1 MKKRIAYL
9 GFSYVPGNFKRAKA
23 YILANPE
30 FEHHFLTIDNYQGEI
45 DYDFGTDVTISKME
59 ETPNVFDLVLITTDK
74 AFESYLRYRNLTGIN
89 NLADK
94 KILSNTCKAF
104 GLLVPKETG
113 FNDDDFV
120 VVKPKISSG
129 CYSAEDFCYRKIRY
143 SDLCNYKDFNTD
155 NYILQECVDS
165 DHVFQFNFVTNGD
178 EIKFCGMV
186 DFQFQLVNNEN
197 INPIYNTFYH
207 NVEQFSRHV
216 AGFENKI
223 NELEKLKLQVKNYLI
238 SEKYYLIP
246 SYYQF
251 QFIRRGDEYLVI
263 DNNLR
268 IGPGMIEASINN
280 ILKNNFFT
288 NMKFMLKLQDLDSLE
303 CDQTKGYSFYT
314 EKSGKRQTNSSKYL
328 IEDYENRVQC
338 FEEKSSGFLRSDCC
352 TFIQAITYKE

>member
-1 MKKRIAYL
+1 M
-9 GFSYVPGNFKRAKA
+9 
-23 YILANPE
+23 
-30 FEHHFLTIDNYQGEI
+30 
-45 DYDFGTDVTISKME
+45 
-59 ETPNVFDLVLITTDK
+59 
-74 AFESYLRYRNLTGIN
+74 
-89 NLADK
+89 
-94 KILSNTCKAF
+94 
-104 GLLVPKETG
+104 
-113 FNDDDFV
+113 
-120 VVKPKISSG
+120 
-129 CYSAEDFCYRKIRY
+129 
-143 SDLCNYKDFNTD
+143 
-155 NYILQECVDS
+155 
-165 DHVFQFNFVTNGD
+165 
-178 EIKFCGMV
+178 
-186 DFQFQLVNNEN
+186 
-197 INPIYNTFYH
+197 
-207 NVEQFSRHV
+207 
-216 AGFENKI
+216 
-223 NELEKLKLQVKNYLI
+223 EKLKLQVKNYLI